1 MNNGIYP
8 QNYRSNRHLSN
19 DGGIPVNKA
28 KWILRNDD
36 LRSLLNSFF
45 LDESRIYVRTP
56 DGDASFCIDI
66 SNKDILWNVSEV
78 NNDGEVLSING
89 NQVTLGWVTYDI
101 SSGTRIADAR
111 VIVGEDI
118 EEYDFGLSYAD
129 GYITKIRGENPEQI
143 YIDLVNN
150 SYQRLGCNLEYYQI
164 SEDQTLLYG
173 WNKNWL
179 QCFNLETKE
188 LVWQFETPVLPNGK
202 AKFINFV
209 VQGDV
214 LYLTQHVSDILCLST
229 KTGEL
234 IWKKEG
240 SKKVPDSDSP
250 HKHLA
255 SNGLLV
261 FDDNLYMG
269 CRMNINGWLG
279 CYSIDDGAEQWRI
292 ENIYYEWPAGAG
304 DLIFDICD
312 EHTKLKAFDRFSGE
326 IVWEAKEKMVAGGM
340 VLISG
345 NNIICNTTNGELYCY
360 EWKDPYVSP
369 ARLKT

>member
-1 MNNGIYP
+1 MNRHMNNGIYP

-214 LYLTQHVSDILCLST
+214 LYLTQHVNDILCLST
-229 KTGEL
+229 KTEC
-234 IWKKEG
+234 
-240 SKKVPDSDSP
+240 V
-250 HKHLA
+250 
-255 SNGLLV
+255 
-261 FDDNLYMG
+261 
-269 CRMNINGWLG
+269 
-279 CYSIDDGAEQWRI
+279 
-292 ENIYYEWPAGAG
+292 
-304 DLIFDICD
+304 
-312 EHTKLKAFDRFSGE
+312 
-326 IVWEAKEKMVAGGM
+326 
-340 VLISG
+340 
-345 NNIICNTTNGELYCY
+345 NII
-360 EWKDPYVSP
+360 S
-369 ARLKT
+369 